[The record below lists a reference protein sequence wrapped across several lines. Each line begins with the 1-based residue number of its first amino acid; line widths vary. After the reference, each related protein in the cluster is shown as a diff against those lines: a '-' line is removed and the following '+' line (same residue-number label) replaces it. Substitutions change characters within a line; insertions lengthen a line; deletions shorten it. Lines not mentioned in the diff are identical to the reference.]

1 MDIADATPDTSGW
14 QHSGPTSVST
24 ARKNHSRTHNF
35 LSKRSTAPDA
45 TQKEPPS

>member
-1 MDIADATPDTSGW
+1 MDIAGATPDTSGW

-35 LSKRSTAPDA
+35 LGKRSTAPDA
-45 TQKEPPS
+45 TQ